1 MAKKSRN
8 TLKGY
13 FETGDIPTQNQYQ
26 DLIDSYVSLNDTEVN
41 PQIINTNFSASGYI
55 STETHITASGNISAS
70 GRITAS
76 HLYSSDDAHIED
88 DLTVD
93 GDILL
98 NLNSKIASLQNPS
111 NTYIELQNDDGWNFR
126 ANGIEGLQIFSNG
139 VTVNEDGISS
149 MDFRVES
156 NTDTHA
162 FFVDAGNNKVAIG
175 TDTVSNSLL
184 TIDGDVTAANIT
196 ASNISASGTIIA
208 DNFQSTGGD
217 VNGIS
222 FVDDLNV
229 TGDIT
234 ASNIKAAGIIT
245 ASGIT
250 TTALTIAG
258 AIYGQSTDTFWA
270 SGSSGKIYYKG
281 GNIGIGTTNPAEK
294 LEVVGNISASGNIIG
309 SELRSSNGFVGTI
322 STPSQLNITTVG
334 TLTNINTSGNITASG
349 NISSSETIRAN
360 AFRVGPNVPGMS
372 VDESVTPNALSIGST
387 LNALQLNGNIT
398 ASGNISASSLSGNH
412 TFGGAVNLSEIKAI
426 GDSDTKISFG
436 GASGRVDFNS
446 DGGTRFR
453 IEQQKVEF
461 TNINEFEV
469 KAPITASGN
478 ISSSGNI
485 IAPQFHLGGD
495 GITPPVFLTHNVAGD
510 NLQIVNGGLQ
520 VPNHIT
526 ASGNISASGNIT
538 GETGSFDNGI
548 ILTAP
553 NGNKFRFI
561 VNNSGHLSITGSAV

>member
-1 MAKKSRN
+1 MAKKTRN

-98 NLNSKIASLQNPS
+98 NLNSKIASLQNSS
-111 NTYIELQNDDGWNFR
+111 NTYIELQSDDGWNFR
-126 ANGIEGLQIFSNG
+126 ANGAEGLQIFSNG
-139 VTVNEDGISS
+139 VTVNENGIAS

-156 NTDTHA
+156 DTDTHA

-175 TDTVSNSLL
+175 TDTVGNSLL

-208 DNFQSTGGD
+208 DKFQSTGGD

-234 ASNIKAAGIIT
+234 ASNIRATDIT
-245 ASGIT
+245 ASSVN

-270 SGSSGKIYYKG
+270 SGSSGKIYYNG
-281 GNIGIGTTNPAEK
+281 GNVGIGTTTPGKK
-294 LEVVGNISASGNIIG
+294 LEVI
-309 SELRSSNGFVGTI
+309 
-322 STPSQLNITTVG
+322 
-334 TLTNINTSGNITASG
+334 
-349 NISSSETIRAN
+349 
-360 AFRVGPNVPGMS
+360 
-372 VDESVTPNALSIGST
+372 
-387 LNALQLNGNIT
+387 
-398 ASGNISASSLSGNH
+398 GNISASSDIMASRLVIEDNIVGGIAFGQYIIGNNSVPVQIKQNYL
-412 TFGGAVNLSEIKAI
+412 TVDPGGFGG
-426 GDSDTKISFG
+426 
-436 GASGRVDFNS
+436 
-446 DGGTRFR
+446 
-453 IEQQKVEF
+453 
-461 TNINEFEV
+461 
-469 KAPITASGN
+469 
-478 ISSSGNI
+478 
-485 IAPQFHLGGD
+485 
-495 GITPPVFLTHNVAGD
+495 
-510 NLQIVNGGLQ
+510 
-520 VPNHIT
+520 HIT
-526 ASGNISASGNIT
+526 ASGNISASGNIIAPQFHIGGDGITPPVFITHHVAGDNLQIVNGGLLLQNNITASGNISSSGKIT
-538 GETGSFDNGI
+538 GLTGSFGRLEGLSPITIGSPVVFSGSVTMSNQISSSGN
-548 ILTAP
+548 IL
-553 NGNKFRFI
+553 G
-561 VNNSGHLSITGSAV
+561 STGSFNSMILSNLPTSSVNLPTGSVWVSGSTVISGVNCGTLMITL